1 MSSSSSDPQDLF
13 KDILPK
19 LTSTIRAANSL
30 AAQDVNFY
38 KAVDHELSEEID
50 EQGKRLLE
58 ISNDLLRSASS
69 NPSEFNSILYGKDEI
84 SSESSWKPISTI
96 LDSIFDKIE
105 MTFDQSKRKSPSGDD
120 KDKQYQYLDEGNTT
134 IKNEKS
140 QRIQKPQL
148 KFKIPVDNSEETP
161 FKPRLTTKPN
171 ALVPFKDTMVNPE
184 PVWEDTVEIIDP
196 PYYAQPYEYEIDN
209 QPYPEKVLTKSEPIS
224 PQDWSSTKATWV
236 DTVEALNKMIE
247 ELKKLEEIAVDLE
260 HHDFRT
266 YYGIVC
272 LMQISNRDQ
281 DWIIDTLA
289 LRDELTELN
298 EVFTN
303 PNIVKVFHGA
313 FMDII
318 WLQRDLGLYIV
329 SLFDTY
335 HASRALGLSR
345 FSLAYLLEHYAQFK
359 TSKKYQLADWRIR
372 PLSSPMLAYARSD
385 THFLLY
391 IYDQLKNKLI
401 DSDKLR
407 GVLHD
412 SRQVAKRR
420 FEYTKFRPL
429 ANLFSKQVTCPVM
442 AFNPKEPWGSIVSQY
457 NVPPFKKPL
466 VEVLYK
472 WRDAMARKEDES
484 VRFIMP
490 NQLLVSLSLLESP
503 VDSIKV
509 LNTPNFVTDAV
520 RINAKEIAELI
531 ERTNK
536 ETEVGDWDQVDQWMK
551 NQTLQQDENLID
563 NVAQCLEIFDN
574 LIQQNSIVFENPK
587 DLLNESSVA
596 FKNIYNNGKSLYTLE
611 FTDKK
616 VIKHNIN
623 ETFASRLEI
632 VWKRLNEEKFVR
644 TVPIDDINEENE
656 QEEVEEEPSSES
668 RSTTKKL
675 SSSILF
681 DDDRDINPNELITL
695 RKRHVQNSKTTKNSS
710 KQQQEQQQLQAKQ
723 TELDFANADKI
734 LLTGSKNRSDKQQK
748 KKRSFDPYGRDN
760 EGPKPAKKAKTMTT
774 GKSSTYKTKSRRS

>member
-1 MSSSSSDPQDLF
+1 MSSSNPQDIF
-13 KDILPK
+13 KEILPK
-19 LTSTIRAANSL
+19 VTNTIRAANSL

-38 KAVDHELSEEID
+38 KAVDHELGAEID
-50 EQGKRLLE
+50 DHAKSLLD
-58 ISNDLLRSASS
+58 ISNDLLRSSSS
-69 NPSEFNSILYGKDEI
+69 NPSEYTDIPFGKDEI
-84 SSESSWKPISTI
+84 TSESSWKPISTI
-96 LDSIFDKIE
+96 LDSIFDRIDI
-105 MTFDQSKRKSPSGDD
+105 TFDKTRKKTLSMNSKEKE
-120 KDKQYQYLDEGNTT
+120 YQYLDEGNTS
-134 IKNEKS
+134 IKNENS
-140 QRIQKPQL
+140 QRVQKPQL
-148 KFKIPVDNSEETP
+148 NFKIPVDNSEQTP
-161 FKPRLTTKPN
+161 FKPKLTTKPN
-171 ALVPFKDTMVNPE
+171 SLVPFNANLVNPE

-196 PYYAQPYEYEIDN
+196 PYYAQPYEYEIEK
-209 QPYPEKVLTKSEPIS
+209 QPYPEKVLTKSEPIP

-236 DTVEALNKMIE
+236 STIEELNKMIE
-247 ELKKLEEIAVDLE
+247 ELNKLEEIAVDLE

-289 LRDELTELN
+289 LRDDLTGLN

-345 FSLAYLLEHYAQFK
+345 FSLAHLLEHYALFK

-372 PLSSPMLAYARSD
+372 PLSTPMLAYARSD

-407 GVLHD
+407 SVLHD

-429 ANLFSKQVTCPVM
+429 ANLFSKQVTCPIM
-442 AFNPKEPWGSIVSQY
+442 SFNPKEPWGSIVSQY
-457 NVPPFKKPL
+457 NVPPFKRPI

-490 NQLLVSLSLLESP
+490 NQLLVSLALLESP

-509 LNTPNFVTDAV
+509 LNTPRFVTDIV
-520 RINAKEIAELI
+520 RINAKELAELI
-531 ERTNK
+531 EKTNK
-536 ETEVGDWDQVDQWMK
+536 EIETGDWDQVDQWMK
-551 NQTLQQDENLID
+551 NQTIDEQENLID
-563 NVAQCLEIFDN
+563 DVGETSEMFQGLME
-574 LIQQNSIVFENPK
+574 QNSLMFENTT
-587 DLLNESSVA
+587 DLLNKNSIP
-596 FKNIYNNGKSLYTLE
+596 FKNIYNPEKILYTLE
-611 FTDKK
+611 FTSKK
-616 VIKHNIN
+616 VIKYNLN
-623 ETFASRLEI
+623 ETFTSRLKT
-632 VWKRLNEEKFVR
+632 VWNKLNEENDTIIIPVDGIVEEYDE
-644 TVPIDDINEENE
+644 TEEVVDQNEEKSSSDNH
-656 QEEVEEEPSSES
+656 PSVN
-668 RSTTKKL
+668 KL
-675 SSSILF
+675 MGSILF
-681 DDDRDINPNELITL
+681 NDDHDINPNELINL
-695 RKRHVQNSKTTKNSS
+695 RKRQVQNPKRNKKSLQNTPSED
-710 KQQQEQQQLQAKQ
+710 EQPK
-723 TELDFANADKI
+723 LDLANADKI
-734 LLTGSKNRSDKQQK
+734 LLIGSKPRSDKQQK
-748 KKRSFDPYGRDN
+748 KKRNFDPYSRDS
-760 EGPKPAKKAKTMTT
+760 EGPKPAKKAKIMTS
-774 GKSSTYKTKSRRS
+774 GKSSTYKTKNRRN

>member
-1 MSSSSSDPQDLF
+1 MSSDPQDLF

-19 LTSTIRAANSL
+19 LTNTIRAASSL

-38 KAVDHELSEEID
+38 KAVDHELGEGID

-69 NPSEFNSILYGKDEI
+69 NPSEFSPILFGKDEI
-84 SSESSWKPISTI
+84 ATESSWKPISNI
-96 LDSIFDKIE
+96 LDSIFDKIDL
-105 MTFDQSKRKSPSGDD
+105 TYDQTRKKSPTGDA
-120 KDKQYQYLDEGNTT
+120 KDTEFQYLDEGNTS

-140 QRIQKPQL
+140 QRMQKPQL
-148 KFKIPVDNSEETP
+148 LFKIPVDNSEETP
-161 FKPRLTTKPN
+161 FKPKISTKPN
-171 ALVPFKDTMVNPE
+171 ALVPFKDTLVNPE
-184 PVWEDTVEIIDP
+184 PVYEDSVEIIDP

-209 QPYPEKVLTKSEPIS
+209 QPYPDRILTKSEPIA
-224 PQDWSSTKATWV
+224 PQDWSTTRATWV
-236 DTVEALNKMIE
+236 GTIDELNKMVA

-260 HHDFRT
+260 HHDYRT

-289 LRDELTELN
+289 LRDDLTGLN
-298 EVFTN
+298 EVFTD

-345 FSLAYLLEHYAQFK
+345 FSLAHLLEHYAHFK

-429 ANLFSKQVTCPVM
+429 ANMFSKQVTCPVM

-457 NVPPFKKPL
+457 NIPPFKKPV
-466 VEVLYK
+466 VEILYN
-472 WRDAMARKEDES
+472 WRDAVARKEDES

-490 NQLLVSLSLLESP
+490 NQLLVSLSMLESP
-503 VDSIKV
+503 VDSTKV
-509 LNTPNFVTDAV
+509 LNTPHFVTDAV
-520 RINAKEIAELI
+520 RTNAKKIAELI

-536 ETEVGDWDQVDQWMK
+536 ETEAGDWDQVDQWMK
-551 NQTLQQDENLID
+551 SQTRQQDENLVD
-563 NVAQCLEIFDN
+563 DVAGSLEIFESLVEQSSLVFDN
-574 LIQQNSIVFENPK
+574 SVKLLSK
-587 DLLNESSVA
+587 DSVA
-596 FKNIYNNGKSLYTLE
+596 FTSIYNDGNPLYTLE
-611 FTDKK
+611 FIDKK
-616 VIKHNIN
+616 VIKHKVN
-623 ETFASRLEI
+623 EVFASRLEI
-632 VWKRLNEEKFVR
+632 AWKRLNEDKGVI
-644 TVPIDDINEENE
+644 TVPIDGL
-656 QEEVEEEPSSES
+656 EEEEAQQQEGEIGEIEAVPVEKPSTS
-668 RSTTKKL
+668 KK
-675 SSSILF
+675 SSGAILF
-681 DDDRDINPNELITL
+681 NDDRDINPNELITL
-695 RKRHVQNSKTTKNSS
+695 RKRQVQNPRSS
-710 KQQQEQQQLQAKQ
+710 QTSSQQQPRDQL
-723 TELDFANADKI
+723 ELDYANADKI
-734 LLTGSKNRSDKQQK
+734 LLTDSKSRQDKQQK
-748 KKRSFDPYGRDN
+748 KKRSFDPYGKDS
-760 EGPKPAKKAKTMTT
+760 EGPKPAKKAKTMTS
-774 GKSSTYKTKSRRS
+774 GKSSTYKSKKRR

>member
-1 MSSSSSDPQDLF
+1 MSSDPQDLF

-19 LTSTIRAANSL
+19 LTNTIRAASSL

-38 KAVDHELSEEID
+38 KAVDHELGEGID

-69 NPSEFNSILYGKDEI
+69 NPSEFSPILFGKDEI
-84 SSESSWKPISTI
+84 ATESSWKPISNI
-96 LDSIFDKIE
+96 LDSIFDKIDL
-105 MTFDQSKRKSPSGDD
+105 TYDQTRKKSPTGDG
-120 KDKQYQYLDEGNTT
+120 KDTEFQYLDEGNTS

-148 KFKIPVDNSEETP
+148 LFKIPVDNSEETP
-161 FKPRLTTKPN
+161 FKPKIATKPN
-171 ALVPFKDTMVNPE
+171 ALVPFKDSLVNPE
-184 PVWEDTVEIIDP
+184 PVYEDSVEIIDP
-196 PYYAQPYEYEIDN
+196 PYYAQPYEYEIAN
-209 QPYPEKVLTKSEPIS
+209 QPYPDRILTKSEPIP
-224 PQDWSSTKATWV
+224 PQDWSTTKATWV
-236 DTVEALNKMIE
+236 DSVDELNKMIA

-260 HHDFRT
+260 HHDYRT

-272 LMQISNRDQ
+272 LMQISNREQ

-289 LRDELTELN
+289 LRDDLAVLN
-298 EVFTN
+298 EVFTD

-345 FSLAYLLEHYAQFK
+345 FSLAHLLEHYAHFK

-457 NVPPFKKPL
+457 NVPPFKKPV
-466 VEVLYK
+466 VEILYN
-472 WRDAMARKEDES
+472 WRDAVARKEDES

-490 NQLLVSLSLLESP
+490 NQLLVSLSMLESP
-503 VDSIKV
+503 VDSTKV
-509 LNTPNFVTDAV
+509 LNTPHFVTDAV
-520 RINAKEIAELI
+520 RTNAKEIAELI

-536 ETEVGDWDQVDQWMK
+536 ETEAGDWDQVDQWMK
-551 NQTLQQDENLID
+551 NQTLQQDENLVD
-563 NVAQCLEIFDN
+563 DVAGSLEIFESLVEQSSLVFDN
-574 LIQQNSIVFENPK
+574 SVK
-587 DLLNESSVA
+587 LLNKDSVA
-596 FKNIYNNGKSLYTLE
+596 FTSIYNDRNPLYTLE

-616 VIKHNIN
+616 VIKHKVN
-623 ETFASRLEI
+623 EVFASRMEI
-632 VWKRLNEEKFVR
+632 AWKRLNEDKGVV
-644 TVPIDDINEENE
+644 TVPIDGLEE
-656 QEEVEEEPSSES
+656 QEVVLQQEEEIEEIEAVPVEKPSTS
-668 RSTTKKL
+668 KK
-675 SSSILF
+675 SSGAILF
-681 DDDRDINPNELITL
+681 NDDRDINPNELITL
-695 RKRHVQNSKTTKNSS
+695 RKRQVQNPRSS
-710 KQQQEQQQLQAKQ
+710 QTPSQQQPQDQL
-723 TELDFANADKI
+723 ELDYANADKI
-734 LLTGSKNRSDKQQK
+734 LLTDSKSRQDKQQK
-748 KKRSFDPYGRDN
+748 KKRSFDPYGKDS
-760 EGPKPAKKAKTMTT
+760 EGPKPAKKAKTMTS
-774 GKSSTYKTKSRRS
+774 GKSSTYKSKKKRG